1 MATIKHTSSKN
12 SNLSAAE
19 HYLTFQHNE
28 YTGLPILDSDGN
40 PKLRENYLLDMLECG
55 DSTFAMACLLANR
68 KYGKNAQAGDVK
80 THHYIISF
88 DPRDAVDNGLTLEKA
103 QAFGLQF
110 CKENFPGHPA
120 IVCAHPDGHNGAGN
134 IHVHI
139 VIGSLRIREIER
151 QPHMEKPCDW
161 QEGCKHR
168 CTAAMLRHLRAEVME
183 LCQSAGLY
191 QIDLL
196 KGSGDRIT
204 EREYWAQRRGQ
215 RRLDYANAKDAASG
229 LPTRQTKY
237 ETEKAVLRKNIRS
250 VLRKAASLEDFSA
263 QLLQEYG
270 IALTE
275 SRGRFSYR
283 TADRTKPITSRKLSD
298 DFSKEKVLAVLAENA
313 ERQKTAALHRTDP
326 SPDKVSRLIDIQA
339 KLAAGKGAGYERWA
353 KVFNLKQLS
362 KSVVLLSEH
371 GVHTESELL
380 DKISRFKMEFSE
392 SLAVVKDLETRID
405 ENRELSRHVTAYL
418 QNRKF
423 AQQVKSTRNPTEYQE
438 QHRAELTAYQA
449 AAAYFKAHN
458 ITKLPSLKQLKAK
471 REELIS
477 EKAQFYQKYRETR
490 KVWLDLSTAQQ
501 NLEALHRA
509 ESRSDMT
516 KGGPHETAGIAH

>member
-12 SNLSAAE
+12 SDLSAAE
-19 HYLTFQHNE
+19 RYLIFQHNE
-28 YTGLPILDSDGN
+28 YTGLPILDKHGQ
-40 PKLRENYLLDMLECG
+40 PKLREDYLLDTLECG
-55 DSTFAMACLLANR
+55 GNTFAMACLLANR
-68 KYGKNAQAGDVK
+68 KYGKNGNPSDVK

-88 DPRDAVDNGLTLEKA
+88 DPRDAADNGLTLEKA
-103 QAFGLQF
+103 QALGLQF

-139 VIGSLRIREIER
+139 VIGSLRIREVER

-183 LCQSAGLY
+183 LCQNAGLY

-215 RRLDYANAKDAASG
+215 RRLDYANARNAASG
-229 LPTRQTKY
+229 LPIRQSKY

-250 VLRKAASLEDFSA
+250 VLRKAISLEEFSDL
-263 QLLQEYG
+263 LLQEYG

-283 TADRTKPITSRKLSD
+283 TADRTKPITSRKLGD
-298 DFSKEKVLAVLAENA
+298 DFSKERILAVLAENA
-313 ERQKTAALHRTDP
+313 EHQKTAALRRTDLN
-326 SPDKVSRLIDIQA
+326 PDKVSRLIDIQA
-339 KLAAGKGAGYERWA
+339 KLAVGKGAGYERWA
-353 KVFNLKQLS
+353 KVFNLKQLP
-362 KSVVLLSEH
+362 KSAALLFEH
-371 GVHTESELL
+371 EVHTETELL
-380 DKISRFKMEFSE
+380 DKISRFKAESSE

-405 ENRELSRHVTAYL
+405 ENRELSRHVSAYI

-423 AQQVKSTRNPTEYQE
+423 AQQAKAAKDPETFWE

-449 AAAYFKAHN
+449 AAVYFKAHN
-458 ITKLPSLKQLKAK
+458 ITKLPSLKQLKAEL
-471 REELIS
+471 EELIS
-477 EKAQFYQKYRETR
+477 EKAQFYQKYRDAH
-490 KVWLDLSTAQQ
+490 KAWLDLATAQQ

-509 ESRSDMT
+509 EGRHEMT
-516 KGGPHETAGIAH
+516 RGGLHELDK

>member
-12 SNLSAAE
+12 SDLSAAE
-19 HYLTFQHNE
+19 RYLTFQHNE

-215 RRLDYANAKDAASG
+215 RRLDYANARDTASG

-250 VLRKAASLEDFSA
+250 VLRKAASLEEFSDL
-263 QLLQEYG
+263 LLQEYG

-283 TADRTKPITSRKLSD
+283 TADHTKPITSRKLGD
-298 DFSKEKVLAVLAENA
+298 DFSKENVLAVLAQNA

-326 SPDKVSRLIDIQA
+326 NPDKVSRLIDIQA

-353 KVFNLKQLS
+353 KVFNLKQMA
-362 KSVVLLSEH
+362 KSMALLSEH
-371 GVHTESELL
+371 GVSTEAELAQRIAELQSKYSEAL
-380 DKISRFKMEFSE
+380 E
-392 SLAVVKDLETRID
+392 VVKDLENRID
-405 ENRELSRHVTAYL
+405 ENRERSRHVSAYL
-418 QNRKF
+418 QNRKI
-423 AQQVKSTRNPTEYQE
+423 AQQAKAAKDPETFRE

-458 ITKLPSLKQLKAK
+458 IQKLPSLKQLKVE

-477 EKAQFYQKYRETR
+477 EKAQFYQKYCEAH
-490 KVWLDLSTAQQ
+490 KAWLDLSTAQQ

-509 ESRSDMT
+509 EDRREMT
-516 KGGPHETAGIAH
+516 RGGLHELDK

>member
-1 MATIKHTSSKN
+1 MCEAHTYS
-12 SNLSAAE
+12 
-19 HYLTFQHNE
+19 HIGH
-28 YTGLPILDSDGN
+28 
-40 PKLRENYLLDMLECG
+40 
-55 DSTFAMACLLANR
+55 
-68 KYGKNAQAGDVK
+68 DV
-80 THHYIISF
+80 TDIIISF
-88 DPRDAVDNGLTLEKA
+88 DPRDATDNGLTMEKA
-103 QAFGLQF
+103 QALSLQF
-110 CKENFPGHPA
+110 CEENFPGHPA
-120 IVCAHPDGHNGAGN
+120 IVCAHPDGHNSTGN

-151 QPHMEKPCDW
+151 RPHMEKPCDW

-183 LCQSAGLY
+183 LCQNAGLY

-215 RRLDYANAKDAASG
+215 RRLDYANAKDTASG
-229 LPTRQTKY
+229 LPIRQSKY

-250 VLRKAASLEDFSA
+250 VLRKATNLEDFSA
-263 QLLQEYG
+263 WLLQEHG

-283 TADRTKPITSRKLSD
+283 TAGRTKPISSRKLGD

-313 ERQKTAALHRTDP
+313 ERKKTARLYSSDP
-326 SPDKVSRLIDIQA
+326 HPDRISRLIDIQA
-339 KLAAGKGAGYERWA
+339 KLAAGKGAGYEHWA
-353 KVFNLKQLS
+353 KIFNLKQLA
-362 KSVVLLSEH
+362 KSMALFTRYNLNSE
-371 GVHTESELL
+371 EELDARVKEL
-380 DKISRFKMEFSE
+380 AEKYDKAHK
-392 SLAVVKDLETRID
+392 VVKDLEDRIKA
-405 ENRELSRHVTAYL
+405 NRELSRHTLAYV
-418 QNRKF
+418 QNKKF
-423 AQQVKSTRNPTEYQE
+423 AQQAKTAKDPETFRE

-458 ITKLPSLKQLKAK
+458 ITKLPSLKQLKVE
-471 REELIS
+471 REELVS
-477 EKAQFYQKYRETR
+477 EKAQFYQKYREAH

-509 ESRSDMT
+509 EGRREMT
-516 KGGPHETAGIAH
+516 RGGLHELDK

>member
-12 SNLSAAE
+12 SDLSAAE
-19 HYLTFQHNE
+19 RYLIFQHNE
-28 YTGLPILDSDGN
+28 YTSLPILDELGR
-40 PKLRENYLLDMLECG
+40 PKLRENYILDTLECG
-55 DSTFAMACLLANR
+55 ENTFAMACLLANR

-80 THHYIISF
+80 IHHYIISF
-88 DPRDAVDNGLTLEKA
+88 DPRDATDNGLTLEMA
-103 QAFGLQF
+103 QALGLQF

-120 IVCAHPDGHNGAGN
+120 IVCAHPDGHNEVGN

-139 VIGSLRIREIER
+139 VIGSLRIRTIER

-183 LCQSAGLY
+183 LCQNAGLY

-229 LPTRQTKY
+229 LPIRQTKY
-237 ETEKAVLRKNIRS
+237 ETEKAALRKNIRS

-263 QLLQEYG
+263 QLLQEHG

-283 TADRTKPITSRKLSD
+283 TPGRTKPITSRKLGD
-298 DFSKEKVLAVLAENA
+298 DFSKENVLAFLAQNA
-313 ERQKTAALHRTDP
+313 ERQKTAALRRTDP
-326 SPDKVSRLIDIQA
+326 NPDKVSRLIDIQS
-339 KLAAGKGAGYERWA
+339 KLASGKGAGYERWV

-362 KSVVLLSEH
+362 KSVALLSKH
-371 GVHTESELL
+371 GVSTEAELAQRIAELQSQYSEALEVL
-380 DKISRFKMEFSE
+380 
-392 SLAVVKDLETRID
+392 KDLETHID
-405 ENRELSRHVTAYL
+405 ENRERSRHVSAYL
-418 QNRKF
+418 QNRKI
-423 AQQVKSTRNPTEYQE
+423 AQQAKAAKDPETFRE

-458 ITKLPSLKQLKAK
+458 IQKLPSLKQLKVE

-477 EKAQFYQKYRETR
+477 EKAQFYQKYRETH
-490 KVWLDLSTAQQ
+490 KAWLDLSIAQQ

-509 ESRSDMT
+509 EGCHEMT
-516 KGGPHETAGIAH
+516 RGGLHELDK

>member
-12 SNLSAAE
+12 SDLSAAE
-19 HYLTFQHNE
+19 RYLTFQHNE
-28 YTGLPILDSDGN
+28 YTGLPIFDSDGKN
-40 PKLRENYLLDMLECG
+40 KLRENYLLNTLECG
-55 DSTFAMACLLANR
+55 GNTFAMACLLANR
-68 KYGKNAQAGDVK
+68 KYGKNAQPGDIK

-88 DPRDAVDNGLTLEKA
+88 DPQDATDNGLTMEKA
-103 QAFGLQF
+103 QALGLQF

-120 IVCAHPDGHNGAGN
+120 IVCAHPDGHNEVGN

-139 VIGSLRIREIER
+139 VIGSLRIRTIER

-229 LPTRQTKY
+229 LPIRQSKY
-237 ETEKAVLRKNIRS
+237 ETEKAVLRTN
-250 VLRKAASLEDFSA
+250 LEDFSA
-263 QLLQEYG
+263 WLLQEHG

-283 TADRTKPITSRKLSD
+283 TAGRTKPITSRKLGD
-298 DFSKEKVLAVLAENA
+298 DFSKENILAVLAENA
-313 ERQKTAALHRTDP
+313 ERQKTAALHRADP
-326 SPDKVSRLIDIQA
+326 NPDKVSRLIDIQA
-339 KLAAGKGAGYERWA
+339 KLAAGKGVGYERWA

-362 KSVVLLSEH
+362 KSVALLSEH
-371 GVHTESELL
+371 GVSTEAELAQRIAELQSQYSEAL
-380 DKISRFKMEFSE
+380 E
-392 SLAVVKDLETRID
+392 VVKDLETRID
-405 ENRELSRHVTAYL
+405 ENRERNRHVSAYL
-418 QNRKF
+418 QNRKI
-423 AQQVKSTRNPTEYQE
+423 AQQAKTAKDPETFRE

-458 ITKLPSLKQLKAK
+458 IQKLPSLKQLKSE

-477 EKAQFYQKYRETR
+477 EKAQFYQKYREAH
-490 KVWLDLSTAQQ
+490 KAWLDLATAQQ
-501 NLEALHRA
+501 NLEALDRA
-509 ESRSDMT
+509 ESRREMT
-516 KGGPHETAGIAH
+516 RGGLHELDK

>member
-12 SNLSAAE
+12 SDLSAAE
-19 HYLTFQHNE
+19 RYLIFQHNE
-28 YTGLPILDSDGN
+28 YTSLPILDELGR
-40 PKLRENYLLDMLECG
+40 PKLRENYLLNTLECG
-55 DSTFAMACLLANR
+55 GNTFAMACLLANR
-68 KYGKNAQAGDVK
+68 KYGKNAQPGDVK

-88 DPRDAVDNGLTLEKA
+88 DPRDATDNGLTLEMA
-103 QAFGLQF
+103 QALGLQF

-120 IVCAHPDGHNGAGN
+120 IVCSHPDGHNGAGN

-139 VIGSLRIREIER
+139 VISSLRIRTIER

-183 LCQSAGLY
+183 LCQNAGLY

-196 KGSGDRIT
+196 KGSSDRIT

-229 LPTRQTKY
+229 LPIQQSKY

-250 VLRKAASLEDFSA
+250 VLRKATSLEDFSA

-283 TADRTKPITSRKLSD
+283 TADRTKPITSRKLGD
-298 DFSKEKVLAVLAENA
+298 DFSKENVLAVLAQNA
-313 ERQKTAALHRTDP
+313 EHQKTVALHRADP
-326 SPDKVSRLIDIQA
+326 NPDRVSHLIDIQA

-362 KSVVLLSEH
+362 KSVALLSEH
-371 GVHTESELL
+371 GVHTETELL
-380 DKISRFKMEFSE
+380 DKISRFKAEYSE
-392 SLAVVKDLETRID
+392 SLEVVKDLETRID
-405 ENRELSRHVTAYL
+405 ENRELSRHVSAYI
-418 QNRKF
+418 QHKKI
-423 AQQVKSTRNPTEYQE
+423 AQQAKTAKAPEAFRE

-458 ITKLPSLKQLKAK
+458 IQKLPSLKQLKSE

-477 EKAQFYQKYRETR
+477 EKAQFYQKYREAH
-490 KVWLDLSTAQQ
+490 KAWLDLATAQQ

-509 ESRSDMT
+509 EGRREMT
-516 KGGPHETAGIAH
+516 RGGLHELDK

>member
-12 SNLSAAE
+12 SDLSAAE
-19 HYLTFQHNE
+19 RYLTFQHNE
-28 YTGLPILDSDGN
+28 YTGLPILDEHGR
-40 PKLRENYLLDMLECG
+40 PKLREAYLLDTLECG
-55 DSTFAMACLLANR
+55 ENTFAMACLLANR
-68 KYGKNAQAGDVK
+68 KYGKNGNPSDVK

-88 DPRDAVDNGLTLEKA
+88 DPRDAADNGLTLEKA
-103 QAFGLQF
+103 QALGLQF

-139 VIGSLRIREIER
+139 VIGSLRIREVER
-151 QPHMEKPCDW
+151 RPHMEKPCDW

-168 CTAAMLRHLRAEVME
+168 CTAAMLRHLRAGVME

-229 LPTRQTKY
+229 LPIRQTKY
-237 ETEKAVLRKNIRS
+237 ETEKVVLRKNIRS
-250 VLRKAASLEDFSA
+250 VLRKATSLEDFSA

-270 IALTE
+270 ITLTE

-283 TADRTKPITSRKLSD
+283 TPGRTKPITSRKLGD
-298 DFSKEKVLAVLAENA
+298 DFSKEQVLIVLAENA
-313 ERQKTAALHRTDP
+313 ERRKTAALHRADP
-326 SPDKVSRLIDIQA
+326 HPDKVSRLIDIQA
-339 KLAAGKGAGYERWA
+339 KLASGKGAGYERWA

-362 KSVVLLSEH
+362 KSIALLSEH
-371 GVHTESELL
+371 SVSTEAELAQRIAELQSQYSEAL
-380 DKISRFKMEFSE
+380 E
-392 SLAVVKDLETRID
+392 VVKDLKTRID
-405 ENRELSRHVTAYL
+405 ENRERNRHISAYL
-418 QNRKF
+418 QNWKV
-423 AQQVKSTRNPTEYQE
+423 AQQAKTAKAPEAFRE

-449 AAAYFKAHN
+449 AAAYFKAQK
-458 ITKLPSLKQLKAK
+458 ITKLPNLKQLKAE

-477 EKAQFYQKYRETR
+477 EKAQFYQKYREAH
-490 KVWLDLSTAQQ
+490 KAWMDLSTAQQ

-509 ESRSDMT
+509 EGRREMT
-516 KGGPHETAGIAH
+516 RGGQHETADIAH

>member
-12 SNLSAAE
+12 SDLSAAE
-19 HYLTFQHNE
+19 RYLTFQHNE
-28 YTGLPILDSDGN
+28 YTGLLIFDSDGK
-40 PKLRENYLLDMLECG
+40 PKLRENFLLDTLECG
-55 DSTFAMACLLANR
+55 GNTFAMACLLASR
-68 KYGKNAQAGDVK
+68 KYGKNAQVGDVK

-88 DPRDAVDNGLTLEKA
+88 DPRDATDNGLTLKKA
-103 QAFGLQF
+103 QDLGLQF

-139 VIGSLRIREIER
+139 VIGSLRIREVER
-151 QPHMEKPCDW
+151 RPHMEKPCDW

-168 CTAAMLRHLRAEVME
+168 CTAAMLRHLRAGVME

-229 LPTRQTKY
+229 LPIRQTKY
-237 ETEKAVLRKNIRS
+237 ETEKVVLRKNIRS
-250 VLRKAASLEDFSA
+250 VLRKATSLEDFSA

-270 IALTE
+270 ITLTE

-283 TADRTKPITSRKLSD
+283 TPGRTKPITSRKLGD
-298 DFSKEKVLAVLAENA
+298 DFSKEQVLIVLAENA
-313 ERQKTAALHRTDP
+313 ERRKTAALHRADP
-326 SPDKVSRLIDIQA
+326 HPDKVSRLIDIQA
-339 KLAAGKGAGYERWA
+339 KLASGKGAGYERWA

-362 KSVVLLSEH
+362 KSIALLSEH
-371 GVHTESELL
+371 SVSTEAELAQRIAELQSQYSEAL
-380 DKISRFKMEFSE
+380 E
-392 SLAVVKDLETRID
+392 VVKDLKTRID
-405 ENRELSRHVTAYL
+405 ENRERNRHISAYL
-418 QNRKF
+418 QNWKV
-423 AQQVKSTRNPTEYQE
+423 AQQAKTAKAPEAFRE

-449 AAAYFKAHN
+449 AAAYFKAQK
-458 ITKLPSLKQLKAK
+458 ITKLPNLKQLKAE

-477 EKAQFYQKYRETR
+477 EKAQFYQKYREAH
-490 KVWLDLSTAQQ
+490 KAWMDLSTAQQ

-509 ESRSDMT
+509 EGRREMT
-516 KGGPHETAGIAH
+516 RGGQHETADIAH